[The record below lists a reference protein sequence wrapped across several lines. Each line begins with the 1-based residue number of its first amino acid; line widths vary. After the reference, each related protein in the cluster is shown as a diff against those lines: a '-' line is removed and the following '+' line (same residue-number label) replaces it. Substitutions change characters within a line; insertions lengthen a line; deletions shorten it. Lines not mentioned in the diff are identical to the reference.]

1 MRCSR
6 LLTTWAE
13 RNIGWV
19 TVARETGPEYD
30 AEDRWAI
37 MSKRFQNW
45 AKTWIEDN
53 IIPGN
58 PDIESYDARAR
69 RLMDEMYA
77 AAAAAKFSDLETA
90 EERGHLA
97 PLVLATVADDSEF
110 DYDTFTLNYLLS
122 MEMGDG
128 D

>member
-1 MRCSR
+1 M
-6 LLTTWAE
+6 
-13 RNIGWV
+13 
-19 TVARETGPEYD
+19 ARETGPEYD
-30 AEDRWAI
+30 AGDRWAI

-53 IIPGN
+53 ILPGAN
-58 PDIESYDARAR
+58 PDIESHDARAK

-77 AAAAAKFSDLETA
+77 AAAAANFSDLETA
-90 EERGHLA
+90 EEREHLA
-97 PLVLATVADDSEF
+97 PLVLAAVADDTEF
-110 DYDTFTLNYLLS
+110 DYDTFTLKYLLA

>member
-1 MRCSR
+1 M
-6 LLTTWAE
+6 
-13 RNIGWV
+13 
-19 TVARETGPEYD
+19 ARETGAEYD

-45 AKTWIEDN
+45 AETWIEDN
-53 IIPGN
+53 IIPAN

-77 AAAAAKFSDLETA
+77 AAAAAKFSDSETA
-90 EERGHLA
+90 EERKHLA
-97 PLVLATVADDSEF
+97 PLVLATVANDTEF

-122 MEMGDG
+122 LEMGDG